1 MDEAI
6 EQRVMETNERIAV
19 METEMKEKDQ
29 QITLLKD
36 EMQQMK
42 EVNNEMKEMKNA
54 MQQQM
59 TNMQSQLA
67 ALMRQ
72 MGHRVPSEHQSARQ
86 PTIDPS
92 DNDEDGDLGLDD
104 LIPILLFLFLLLTL
118 LYRINFCT
126 TLTYG

>member
-1 MDEAI
+1 
-6 EQRVMETNERIAV
+6 
-19 METEMKEKDQ
+19 MKEKDQ

-36 EMQQMK
+36 EMHQIK

-72 MGHRVPSEHQSARQ
+72 MGHRVPAEHPPIGQ
-86 PTIDPS
+86 PTTDPPA
-92 DNDEDGDLGLDD
+92 NDEDDDLGLD
-104 LIPILLFLFLLLTL
+104 
-118 LYRINFCT
+118 Y
-126 TLTYG
+126 

>member
-1 MDEAI
+1 M
-6 EQRVMETNERIAV
+6 N
-19 METEMKEKDQ
+19 
-29 QITLLKD
+29 D

-72 MGHRVPSEHQSARQ
+72 MGHRVPAEHPPAGQ
-86 PTIDPS
+86 PVTDPLA
-92 DNDEDGDLGLDD
+92 NDEDDD
-104 LIPILLFLFLLLTL
+104 LCL
-118 LYRINFCT
+118 ND
-126 TLTYG
+126 